1 MFFGAKGSCESDDSV
16 SGLRAHTSWDFS
28 YDLFPMAATTHISI
42 LPFVEA
48 EVEADLNPGQ
58 SSEHIEAPGGREL
71 CCVTPLKLNP

>member
-1 MFFGAKGSCESDDSV
+1 
-16 SGLRAHTSWDFS
+16 
-28 YDLFPMAATTHISI
+28 MAETTRISI

-58 SSEHIEAPGGREL
+58 SSEHIEAQRGREL